1 MALNAASKMNY
12 LACVH
17 ILALLSQHFD
27 PPRTGTSTGRSS
39 QLPRVDVFI
48 NTVDPVVKP
57 ILYTMNRQL
66 PCVDVSILAT
76 EYPLDRHAT
85 RPTSLTTAG
94 RWSTIYHEALQ
105 ETAKFAALWKPFC
118 QQHRV
123 EPRVPKSYFAAKVAD
138 GPHAGD
144 SLRVHCHRSRGGS
157 RQSRPTSGA
166 DLRTALGGCTNSI
179 ATEDVPCVLGHGA
192 RHALINLTEQ
202 QYQILRC
209 SGGSLDMFMPRAPR
223 RPHIHVPVR
232 RRRHDGDQW
241 VGGAHA
247 AGLGPERAV
256 LRT

>member
-39 QLPRVDVFI
+39 
-48 NTVDPVVKP
+48 
-57 ILYTMNRQL
+57 QL

-123 EPRVPKSYFAAKVAD
+123 EPRAPKSYFAAKVAE

-144 SLRVHCHRSRGGS
+144 SLRVHCRRSRGGS

-166 DLRTALGGCTNSI
+166 DLRTATRSCAARVGPLTCSCRALLAGRIYTYLFAGIAMMEISGWAGLTLLGWGRN
-179 ATEDVPCVLGHGA
+179 ERFYVHDRGGGA
-192 RHALINLTEQ
+192 ARTV
-202 QYQILRC
+202 C
-209 SGGSLDMFMPRAPR
+209 SGSSA
-223 RPHIHVPVR
+223 
-232 RRRHDGDQW
+232 
-241 VGGAHA
+241 
-247 AGLGPERAV
+247 
-256 LRT
+256 